1 MPNAKNT
8 SILTENGMR
17 RVVRSLPLNFL
28 DTICA
33 ALSFI
38 EQPYAHI

>member
-8 SILTENGMR
+8 SILTGDGMR

-28 DTICA
+28 DTIWA
-33 ALSFI
+33 VLSFI